1 MSGEP
6 VNDETLAALII
17 RAAQT
22 FGDESVGKALER
34 AAVMTASTPTV
45 ASSAEREADFQQDA
59 VALRET
65 FYTELRRMLREH

>member
-45 ASSAEREADFQQDA
+45 ASAEREADFQQDA